1 MPIVTVNNYHYSFRS
16 ANSSTQD
23 FDLLK
28 PNCSRRGS
36 HRRSGSYLDQASPG
50 IRRLLDFTK
59 KPANSLPMGSLKCAK
74 RNNTLY
80 NSFKK
85 KSIHFQKR
93 ILLKKIPFHWIG
105 QMLNTND

>member
-74 RNNTLY
+74 RKNTLH
-80 NSFKK
+80 
-85 KSIHFQKR
+85 I
-93 ILLKKIPFHWIG
+93 
-105 QMLNTND
+105 